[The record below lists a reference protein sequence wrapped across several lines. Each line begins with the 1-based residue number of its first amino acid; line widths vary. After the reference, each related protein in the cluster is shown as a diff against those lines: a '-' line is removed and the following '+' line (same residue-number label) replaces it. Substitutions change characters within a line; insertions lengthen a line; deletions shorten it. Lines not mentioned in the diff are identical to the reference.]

1 MDINNIE
8 KQQQVVVYSNWK
20 TILAILSCLGLI
32 VMFDE
37 TMILPAIPDF
47 IRDFNISYSTSTWIL
62 SSYIIAGAVMTPI
75 AGKLADIYGKKK
87 ILLIIMAFYA
97 LGILS
102 GRFSHNIE
110 FMIVSRISQGVGLAM
125 FPIAFGIIR
134 EVLPEKKLAIGQT
147 IFGSTFSGG
156 AVVGIVV
163 GATIIQN
170 FGWQA
175 TFFSIIPVAVALW
188 IVIWRFVHIENTGI
202 LSIGLNN
209 NHSSST
215 SSSTTST
222 NNASSSTS
230 STSSSSSSSSN
241 NNSTST
247 STSTTTTN
255 NANIHNKVRNKGLS
269 DNKRKKK
276 NQSNIQKIDLK
287 GILALTVTIVS
298 FLAGITILES
308 NSVSTN
314 YNLAALFSISVL
326 SLVAFIAIEK
336 KADIPLLD
344 LKLMANKLFISPV
357 IILMLVSMS
366 IFMVYQTIPVMV
378 RSPQPLGF
386 GGDAMA
392 TASVQVP
399 FMIVL
404 LIGTVMSGFLLN
416 KVGNTRLLLVGTAI
430 STIGFASLIAFHSTE
445 ETVTIGLVIISSGL
459 ALSIAGVFNV
469 ILVSVPMQV
478 TGIALGMT
486 MLLNLVGMS
495 VGPALAGVFQQMN
508 QATVPGIQGLFPNS
522 NAYNMIFIAAMLMSI
537 VSVVMA
543 GGIVASRKKNSNS
556 MLTTTTT
563 TTTTATTTTTTA
575 TTTTAVSSIKKDDKN
590 IVGVTIK
597 ISTFYFIVLNIC
609 NLFPYLF

>member
-1 MDINNIE
+1 
-8 KQQQVVVYSNWK
+8 
-20 TILAILSCLGLI
+20 
-32 VMFDE
+32 MFDE
-37 TMILPAIPDF
+37 TMILPAIPEF
-47 IRDFNISYSTSTWIL
+47 IHDFNISYSTSTWIL

-110 FMIVSRISQGVGLAM
+110 FMIASRISQGVGLAM

-134 EVLPEKKLAIGQT
+134 EILPEEKLAIGQT

-188 IVIWRFVHIENTGI
+188 IIIWRFVHIGNSK
-202 LSIGLNN
+202 LSSDLNN
-209 NHSSST
+209 KNSISDGNSDTKLNNKNISDIHSNSKSLST
-215 SSSTTST
+215 
-222 NNASSSTS
+222 
-230 STSSSSSSSSN
+230 
-241 NNSTST
+241 
-247 STSTTTTN
+247 
-255 NANIHNKVRNKGLS
+255 
-269 DNKRKKK
+269 
-276 NQSNIQKIDLK
+276 IQKIDLN
-287 GILALTVTIVS
+287 GILALAATIVS
-298 FLAGITILES
+298 FLAGITILEN
-308 NSVSTN
+308 NSVNTN
-314 YNLAALFSISVL
+314 YNLVTLFSISIL
-326 SLVAFIAIEK
+326 SLVVFIALEK
-336 KADIPLLD
+336 KARMPLLD
-344 LKLMANKLFISPV
+344 LKLMTNKLFLSPV

-378 RSPQPLGF
+378 RSPPPLGF
-386 GGDAMA
+386 GGDALA
-392 TASVQVP
+392 TANVQVP

-404 LIGTVMSGFLLN
+404 LIGTIMSGFLLN
-416 KVGNTRLLLVGTAI
+416 KVGNTRLLVLGTTI
-430 STIGFASLIAFHSTE
+430 STIGFFSLIAFHLTE
-445 ETVTIGLVIISSGL
+445 EMVTIGLVIISSGL

-508 QATVPGIQGLFPNS
+508 QGAVAGIHGLFPNS
-522 NAYNMIFIAAMLMSI
+522 NAYNMIFITAMLMSL

-543 GGIVASRKKNSNS
+543 GIVARKKTN
-556 MLTTTTT
+556 TTTISNT
-563 TTTTATTTTTTA
+563 
-575 TTTTAVSSIKKDDKN
+575 VSLVNKDNKNLKKNND
-590 IVGVTIK
+590 
-597 ISTFYFIVLNIC
+597 
-609 NLFPYLF
+609 